1 MVWALTRRFRLSG
14 GSPPCSTSHFGVRV
28 RRRSRTNPQQDRP
41 WSTITMRW
49 SSGLDVG
56 IQRSKRF
63 DHTCYISRVIQ
74 VLMYV
79 IELYVYVCMYL
90 LQAISRPPSI
100 GAQSD
105 FFRYTDRGQ
114 ERWFGPSLVAFDSV
128 VGPLHALPRIS
139 ASECGVEAGRI
150 LSRIGR
156 GAPSPCVG
164 ARGWM

>member
-41 WSTITMRW
+41 WSILTMRW
-49 SSGLDVG
+49 SLGLDVG
-56 IQRSKRF
+56 IQRPERF
-63 DHTCYISRVIQ
+63 DHTFYISRVIL

-79 IELYVYVCMYL
+79 FELYVYACMYL

-100 GAQSD
+100 RAQSD
-105 FFRYTDRGQ
+105 FFHCTNLGQ
-114 ERWFGPSLVAFDSV
+114 ERRFGPSLVAFDSV
-128 VGPLHALPRIS
+128 VGPLRALPRIS
-139 ASECGVEAGRI
+139 ASECGVEAGPI
-150 LSRIGR
+150 LGRIGP
-156 GAPSPCVG
+156 GASSPCVG